1 MRIRIALATALAVCI
16 TSTVIIGALTDLSTA
31 QAATTAPSSHRTAAA
46 HHSDAHLRQ
55 GVRSSKT
62 WRVRSVPDPRTQVAP
77 FGFEESALTQALVEI
92 SEEPA
97 PAPAVVA
104 PPPPP
109 VPVTDAT
116 STDTADWACIRTH
129 ESGDRYNSE
138 SAPSGAYGIVQVT
151 WHSFGHSGWPF
162 EAPAATQDALALHLY
177 HLYGW
182 QPWSTR
188 FVCGL

>member
-1 MRIRIALATALAVCI
+1 
-16 TSTVIIGALTDLSTA
+16 
-31 QAATTAPSSHRTAAA
+31 
-46 HHSDAHLRQ
+46 
-55 GVRSSKT
+55 
-62 WRVRSVPDPRTQVAP
+62 
-77 FGFEESALTQALVEI
+77 
-92 SEEPA
+92 
-97 PAPAVVA
+97 
-104 PPPPP
+104 